1 MWIEIRES
9 LIVFCQ
15 KIEDFNAGKRSE
27 KQKNKIIYQRSL
39 AKERRFA
46 NDAMR
51 AEEKQKKAFSSELQS
66 VHRQPQSGNAP
77 PLPQQQAPTQ
87 NIGVWSGVKLG
98 CGMFIVLPLIVF
110 SIILAVL
117 LVPTC
122 LSVNSK
128 IEKGRQIEKERQI
141 ESSGISEEN
150 EKILAV
156 ADTDGNGTITREEY
170 LAAKEAIKQSN
181 KAAED
186 SK

>member
-1 MWIEIRES
+1 MWIELREN

-15 KIEDFNAGKRSE
+15 KIENYNAGKRSE
-27 KQKNKIIYQRSL
+27 KQKNKTIYQRSL

-66 VHRQPQSGNAP
+66 VHGQPQSGNAP

-98 CGMFIVLPLIVF
+98 CGMFIVLPLILLGV
-110 SIILAVL
+110 VL
-117 LVPTC
+117 LCIMLVPTC
-122 LSVNSK
+122 IRIRN
-128 IEKGRQIEKERQI
+128 EKQNTEQKA
-141 ESSGISEEN
+141 SSGISEEN

-156 ADTDGNGTITREEY
+156 ADTDGNGTITRDEY
-170 LAAKEAIKQSN
+170 LAAKEAIKQSD